1 MSPTPKKADKA
12 EYINNAML
20 YKAIVDWR
28 ESGRERISEELGK
41 YIMLLSRKI
50 AKHRNFNRYSGPVIE
65 EMISESTISMLKAIP
80 KFDHVKY
87 DNPFSYL
94 TSVAFNTNI
103 GVISKHYKENAKS
116 IRYFLENSEVID
128 TTDGSTLVHIDQ
140 ERQYRESVDRKKA
153 TIKERKAALNPDTTP
168 KLF

>member
-1 MSPTPKKADKA
+1 
-12 EYINNAML
+12 
-20 YKAIVDWR
+20 
-28 ESGRERISEELGK
+28 
-41 YIMLLSRKI
+41 
-50 AKHRNFNRYSGPVIE
+50 
-65 EMISESTISMLKAIP
+65 
-80 KFDHVKY
+80 
-87 DNPFSYL
+87 
-94 TSVAFNTNI
+94 VAFNTNI